1 MRKHLEH
8 VSRLMLAHR
17 SAQLTSG
24 SDTAG
29 PSDSLAPSEV

>member
-17 SAQLTSG
+17 SAQMSG
-24 SDTAG
+24 SDTSG
-29 PSDSLAPSEV
+29 LSDSKAPSEA